1 MTDAGV
7 HTGYYFIKW
16 LRGRQTEPLYFDF
29 SCHLES
35 LYAQPRL
42 PELHNSIAPAVLR
55 PFSTALFSAANNAVL
70 AEGAPVVR
78 NGWNDRRF
86 TAVADVEIRSSDRWQ
101 GEPRWRCNAPHYD
114 ERRHDS
120 DPDSCRPSRLAS

>member
-1 MTDAGV
+1 MPAFTPAITSSNGFEV
-7 HTGYYFIKW
+7 VRLNRSISIFFVISN
-16 LRGRQTEPLYFDF
+16 LY
-29 SCHLES
+29 
-35 LYAQPRL
+35 YAQPRL

-55 PFSTALFSAANNAVL
+55 PFSTARFTAANNAVL

-101 GEPRWRCNAPHYD
+101 GEPRRRCNAPHYD